1 MLENSSSGNEARLQI
16 NFAEETNKI
25 LKAIRSSKN
34 ISEIDR
40 DEVISIC
47 KEFEEYGADD
57 DLLRRA
63 INVKNRI
70 KR

>member
-16 NFAEETNKI
+16 NFAKEMSKFLKI
-25 LKAIRSSKN
+25 MKSSKSM
-34 ISEIDR
+34 SEIDR

-47 KEFEEYGADD
+47 DEFDRYGADD

-63 INVKNRI
+63 TNVKNRI